1 MREVKRDLERRS
13 LLIWNNGFR
22 SRCLAFE
29 VIDEVVEKGKSIS
42 KRAKWIVSLTNKEGN
57 LGWFKYLKFILDIR

>member
-13 LLIWNNGFR
+13 LLIWNNGFP

-29 VIDEVVEKGKSIS
+29 VIDEVDGRFEKGKSIW
-42 KRAKWIVSLTNKEGN
+42 KRGERGIVSLDE
-57 LGWFKYLKFILDIR
+57 